1 MASGSTNT
9 DYQYDLDDSTF
20 EIDSPSV
27 ANDELIVE
35 TTPAR
40 QPVRGQAPATVEDE
54 LDYYRKKA
62 IHQDILIFEMRALLQ
77 SGKGFGNILNLREL
91 LDNFMAVVQEKYGA
105 INSTVLLRD
114 DLEPGQDFYR
124 VRAFTGLESE
134 FLMNDASSESLF
146 MFKFPKDNGL
156 LWQII
161 RQGNVFSVRDLQKD
175 PRFDTAWR
183 QWHLGILHSDLWCP
197 LIKNGEVLGILTL
210 GEKYD
215 GRQISESEFPFL
227 QELASIAT
235 TNIDST
241 LKYEKNHRILRNI
254 QTLYDVNQQLANVN
268 DFKRLC
274 IETLS
279 TAVDAVSAQKG
290 NLMLLNKTTGKL
302 EIKVVWGNIP
312 RQVRDDINDG
322 ITTTKSFNIGEGIAG
337 QCAAERRP
345 IRKNDKKYIEQIGK
359 NVVYC
364 ICCVPL
370 MRGDEVEGVIA
381 LTNKVTTNEEGVR
394 VLDQIGRF
402 SEEDVSLCQG
412 LADQAAVNLHKSRLY
427 NKSITDEMTG
437 LYNTRHFEDTLLS
450 LMDEAAHTD
459 KPLCLAVS
467 DIDHFKKFNDTHGH
481 KAGDAVLQTVARV
494 MESCIRPG
502 TGDLVF
508 RYGGEE
514 FCMLMPNTDP
524 ETAAELMEL
533 YRKRVESHIVTHD
546 NKDMSVTVSIGISC
560 APRDSRNEKKLF
572 ERADECLYVA
582 KDNGRNQVNTYFQ
595 GLKLRYGQKVD
606 LTLLKQVMQDEKQ
619 DADSGDSPAKADAP
633 AAQSSKPARKNK
645 AKKAPTSDAQAGK
658 NGNSNN
664 AKRKD

>member
-1 MASGSTNT
+1 MRKNNKKPSGAHQLMERQEEA
-9 DYQYDLDDSTF
+9 DYQYDLDSTF

-27 ANDELIVE
+27 ANDEVIAE

-40 QPVRGQAPATVEDE
+40 LTLRGQGPATVEDE
-54 LDYYRKKA
+54 LEYFRKKA

-77 SGKGFGNILNLREL
+77 SGKGFGNILNLKEL
-91 LDNFMAVVQEKYGA
+91 LSNFMAVVREKYGA
-105 INSTVLLRD
+105 INGTVLLRD
-114 DLEPGQDFYR
+114 DLEPGQNFYR
-124 VRAFTGLESE
+124 VKSHSGLDAE
-134 FLMNDASSESLF
+134 FLLSDSTDESLY
-146 MFKFPKDNGL
+146 MFKFPQDNGL

-161 RQGNVFSVRDLQKD
+161 RQGNVFSVRDLQGD
-175 PRFDTAWR
+175 PRFDTAWD
-183 QWHLGILHSDLWCP
+183 QWHLGILNSDVWCP

-210 GEKYD
+210 GEKSD
-215 GRQISESEFPFL
+215 GKQISEDEYPFL

-241 LKYEKNHRILRNI
+241 LKYEKNHRILKNI

-290 NLMLLNKTTGKL
+290 NLMLLNKATGKL

-312 RQVRDDINDG
+312 RHVRDDINNG
-322 ITTTKSFNIGEGIAG
+322 ITSTKSFNIGEGIAG
-337 QCAAERRP
+337 QCAAERKP

-381 LTNKVTTNEEGVR
+381 LTNKVRTNQEGVR
-394 VLDQIGRF
+394 VLNQIGRF

-427 NKSITDEMTG
+427 NKSITDQMTG
-437 LYNTRHFEDTLLS
+437 LYNTRHFEDTLIKQL
-450 LMDEAAHTD
+450 DNAAHTS

-481 KAGDAVLQTVARV
+481 KAGDTVLQTVARV
-494 MESCIRPG
+494 MESSIRPG
-502 TGDLVF
+502 TGDHVF

-514 FCMLMPNTDP
+514 FCMLLPDTEP
-524 ETAAELMEL
+524 EEAAELMEL
-533 YRKRVESHIVTHD
+533 YRKRVESHMVVHEG
-546 NKDMSVTVSIGISC
+546 KEMSVTVSIGISC
-560 APRDSRNEKKLF
+560 APKDSTNEKKLF

-582 KDNGRNQVNTYFQ
+582 KENGRNQVNTYFQ
-595 GLKLRYGQKVD
+595 GLKLRYGEKVD
-606 LTLLKQVMQDEKQ
+606 VTLLKQLIQESDQVSETATIE
-619 DADSGDSPAKADAP
+619 ADDGE
-633 AAQSSKPARKNK
+633 ARN
-645 AKKAPTSDAQAGK
+645 
-658 NGNSNN
+658 
-664 AKRKD
+664 

>member
-1 MASGSTNT
+1 MASRSNNL
-9 DYQYDLDDSTF
+9 DYKYDLEDSTF

-27 ANDELIVE
+27 ANDALIPD

-40 QPVRGQAPATVEDE
+40 QPTRGQGPASIQDE

-77 SGKGFGNILNLREL
+77 SGKGFGNILNLKEL
-91 LDNFMAVVQEKYGA
+91 LNNFMAVVQEKYGSV
-105 INSTVLLRD
+105 NSSVMLRD
-114 DLEPGQDFYR
+114 DLEPGQNYYR
-124 VRAFTGLESE
+124 VRAFSGLQPE
-134 FLMNDASSESLF
+134 FLMSDSSSESLF
-146 MFKFPKDNGL
+146 MFKFPQDNGL
-156 LWQII
+156 LWQIV

-183 QWHLGILHSDLWCP
+183 QWHLEILQSDLWCP

-210 GEKYD
+210 GEKHD
-215 GRQISESEFPFL
+215 GRQVSESEYPFL
-227 QELASIAT
+227 QELASIAA

-290 NLMLLNKTTGKL
+290 NLMLLNKATGKL

-322 ITTTKSFNIGEGIAG
+322 ITSTKSFNIGEGIAG
-337 QCAAERRP
+337 QCAAEKRP

-370 MRGDEVEGVIA
+370 MRGEEIEGVIA
-381 LTNKVTTNEEGVR
+381 LTNKVTTNQEDVR

-437 LYNTRHFEDTLLS
+437 LYNTRHFEDTLVNL
-450 LMDEAAHTD
+450 LDEASHTGN
-459 KPLCLAVS
+459 PLCLAVS

-502 TGDLVF
+502 SNDLVF

-514 FCMLMPNTDP
+514 FCMLMPDTEP
-524 ETAAELMEL
+524 EKAAELMEL
-533 YRKRVESHIVTHD
+533 YRKRIESLVVCHD
-546 NKDMSVTVSIGISC
+546 GKEMSVTVSIGISC
-560 APRDSRNEKKLF
+560 APKDSRNEKKLF

-595 GLKLRYGQKVD
+595 GLKLAYGEKIDV
-606 LTLLKQVMQDEKQ
+606 TLLKQVIQEDKQEKGVTEPDPLPLQ
-619 DADSGDSPAKADAP
+619 KPGKSKQQNQTTKKSGNENTKN
-633 AAQSSKPARKNK
+633 RK
-645 AKKAPTSDAQAGK
+645 
-658 NGNSNN
+658 
-664 AKRKD
+664 

>member
-1 MASGSTNT
+1 MASESAKV
-9 DYQYDLDDSTF
+9 DYLYDLDESTF

-27 ANDELIVE
+27 SNDELIAD
-35 TTPAR
+35 TAPAR
-40 QPVRGQAPATVEDE
+40 QLVRGQGPLTTEDE

-77 SGKGFGNILNLREL
+77 SGKGFGNILNLKEL

-105 INSTVLLRD
+105 VNSTVLLRD
-114 DLEPGQDFYR
+114 DLEPGQNYYR
-124 VRAFTGLESE
+124 VRAFSGLDNE
-134 FLMNDASSESLF
+134 FLMDDSSHESLF
-146 MFKFPKDNGL
+146 MFKFPQDNGL

-175 PRFDTAWR
+175 PRFDTAWHK
-183 QWHLGILHSDLWCP
+183 WHLDLLDSDLWCP

-215 GRQISESEFPFL
+215 SRQISESEFPFL

-241 LKYEKNHRILRNI
+241 LKYEKNRRILRNI
-254 QTLYDVNQQLANVN
+254 RTLYDVNQQLANVN

-322 ITTTKSFNIGEGIAG
+322 ITLTKSFNIGEGIAG
-337 QCAAERRP
+337 QCAEECRP

-370 MRGDEVEGVIA
+370 MRGDEIEGVIA
-381 LTNKVTTNEEGVR
+381 LTNKVITNEDGMR

-437 LYNTRHFEDTLLS
+437 LYNARHFEDTLVS
-450 LMDEAAHTD
+450 LLDEASFTE
-459 KPLCLAVS
+459 KPMCLAVS

-481 KAGDAVLQTVARV
+481 KAGDTVLKTVARV

-502 TGDLVF
+502 SGDLVF

-514 FCMLMPNTDP
+514 FCMLMPDTEP
-524 ETAAELMEL
+524 ETAAELMEV
-533 YRKRVESHIVTHD
+533 YRKRVESHIATHEG
-546 NKDMSVTVSIGISC
+546 KDMSVTVSIGISC
-560 APRDSRNEKKLF
+560 APKDSKNEKKLF

-582 KDNGRNQVNTYFQ
+582 KGNGRNQVNTYFQ
-595 GLKLRYGQKVD
+595 GLKLRFGQKVD

-619 DADSGDSPAKADAP
+619 EPDVVDIKAVSA
-633 AAQSSKPARKNK
+633 KPAN
-645 AKKAPTSDAQAGK
+645 K
-658 NGNSNN
+658 NGKPLQRQSRAKTNSARNR
-664 AKRKD
+664 AEKKTK

>member
-1 MASGSTNT
+1 MARSQDTEQ
-9 DYQYDLDDSTF
+9 QYDLVNPMF

-27 ANDELIVE
+27 ANDAATTEL
-35 TTPAR
+35 TPAR
-40 QPVRGQAPATVEDE
+40 QPSRGQGPNTVEDE
-54 LDYYRKKA
+54 LTYYRKKA

-77 SGKGFGNILNLREL
+77 SGKGFGDILNLPEL
-91 LDNFMAVVQEKYGA
+91 LENFMAVVREKYGS

-114 DLEPGQDFYR
+114 DLDPGNNYYR
-124 VRAFTGLESE
+124 VKSFSGLDPE
-134 FLMNDASSESLF
+134 FLLSDGSTESLY
-146 MFKFPKDNGL
+146 MFKFPQNNGL

-161 RQGNVFSVRDLQKD
+161 RQGNVFSVRDLQRD
-175 PRFDTAWR
+175 PRFDTAWQ

-210 GEKYD
+210 GEKHD
-215 GRQISESEFPFL
+215 GNQISEDEYPFL

-312 RQVRDDINDG
+312 RHVRDDINNG
-322 ITTTKSFNIGEGIAG
+322 ITATKSFNLGEGIAG
-337 QCAAERRP
+337 QCAAERKP

-381 LTNKVTTNEEGVR
+381 LTNKVRTDKEGVR
-394 VLDQIGRF
+394 MLDQIGRF
-402 SEEDVSLCQG
+402 SEEDLSLCQG
-412 LADQAAVNLHKSRLY
+412 LADHAAVNLHKSRLY
-427 NKSITDEMTG
+427 NKSITDQMTG
-437 LYNTRHFEDTLLS
+437 LYNTRHFEDTLVTQL
-450 LMDEAAHTD
+450 DEASRTG

-481 KAGDAVLQTVARV
+481 KAGDAVLKTVARV
-494 MESCIRPG
+494 MESCIRP
-502 TGDLVF
+502 DSDDHVF

-514 FCMLMPNTDP
+514 FCMLMPETDP
-524 ETAAELMEL
+524 EEAAELMEL
-533 YRKRVESHIVTHD
+533 YRKRIESLVVTHAG
-546 NKDMSVTVSIGISC
+546 KDMSVTVSIGISC
-560 APRDSRNEKKLF
+560 APKDSKDEKKLF
-572 ERADECLYVA
+572 ELADECLYVA
-582 KDNGRNQVNTYFQ
+582 KENGRNQVNTYFQ
-595 GLKLRYGQKVD
+595 GLKLQYGEKVD
-606 LTLLKQVMQDEKQ
+606 VTLLKQVIQDQQSENTTNTPTQQTAPIKQ
-619 DADSGDSPAKADAP
+619 SPGP
-633 AAQSSKPARKNK
+633 QQNAA
-645 AKKAPTSDAQAGK
+645 
-658 NGNSNN
+658 
-664 AKRKD
+664 

>member
-1 MASGSTNT
+1 VSHTGAGEFTKRVNDRDVLCSSLHFRLLADCAAKKKNIDGVHQLTGSRET
-9 DYQYDLDDSTF
+9 DYQYDIEDSTF

-27 ANDELIVE
+27 ANDEVIAE

-40 QPVRGQAPATVEDE
+40 LGSRGTGPATVEDE
-54 LDYYRKKA
+54 LQYYRKKA

-91 LDNFMAVVQEKYGA
+91 LGNFMAVVREKYGA
-105 INSTVLLRD
+105 VNSTVLLRD
-114 DLEPGQDFYR
+114 DLEPGHNYYR
-124 VRAFTGLESE
+124 VKSHSGLDPE
-134 FLMNDASSESLF
+134 FLLSDSTSESLF
-146 MFKFPKDNGL
+146 MFKFPQDNGL

-161 RQGNVFSVRDLQKD
+161 RQGNVFSVRDLQGD

-183 QWHLGILHSDLWCP
+183 TWHLGILKSDLWCP

-210 GEKYD
+210 GEKFD
-215 GRQISESEFPFL
+215 GKQISEDEYPFL

-241 LKYEKNHRILRNI
+241 LKYEKNQRILRNI

-290 NLMLLNKTTGKL
+290 NLMLLNKATGKL
-302 EIKVVWGNIP
+302 EIRVVWGNIP
-312 RQVRDDINDG
+312 RHVRDDINNG
-322 ITTTKSFNIGEGIAG
+322 ITSTKSFNIGEGIAG
-337 QCAAERRP
+337 QCAAERKP

-381 LTNKVTTNEEGVR
+381 LTNKVRTNEEGIR
-394 VLDQIGRF
+394 VLNQIGRF
-402 SEEDVSLCQG
+402 SEEDLSLCQG

-427 NKSITDEMTG
+427 NKSITDQMTG
-437 LYNTRHFEDTLLS
+437 LYNTRHFEDTLVKHLDMAIS
-450 LMDEAAHTD
+450 SD

-494 MESCIRPG
+494 MESSIRPG
-502 TGDLVF
+502 TADHVF

-514 FCMLMPNTDP
+514 FCMLLPDTEP
-524 ETAAELMEL
+524 EEAAELMEQ
-533 YRKRVESHIVTHD
+533 YRKRVESHTVVHEG
-546 NKDMSVTVSIGISC
+546 KEMSVTVSIGISC
-560 APRDSRNEKKLF
+560 APKDSVDEKKLF

-582 KDNGRNQVNTYFQ
+582 KENGRNQVNTYFQ
-595 GLKLRYGQKVD
+595 GLKLRYGDKVD
-606 LTLLKQVMQDEKQ
+606 VTLLKQVIQEQDR
-619 DADSGDSPAKADAP
+619 
-633 AAQSSKPARKNK
+633 QS
-645 AKKAPTSDAQAGK
+645 TDT
-658 NGNSNN
+658 
-664 AKRKD
+664 